1 VFRNSKWGFLNG
13 VKSSGAP
20 PPRSVIVQQ
29 CIRDNSL
36 LETLSNYVSFFILKG
51 YIPLLLKLCV
61 FDFLVRF
68 QATPT
73 KDFLHSRTVVCF
85 CTAVIVE
92 CLGAIPRVDSDIV
105 QKVLGYVF
113 DSLNPQ
119 IRADQDYKVG
129 LKDG

>member
-1 VFRNSKWGFLNG
+1 MFDVF
-13 VKSSGAP
+13 VH
-20 PPRSVIVQQ
+20 
-29 CIRDNSL
+29 
-36 LETLSNYVSFFILKG
+36 
-51 YIPLLLKLCV
+51 
-61 FDFLVRF
+61 F

-92 CLGAIPRVDSDIV
+92 CLGAIPRLDSDIV

-113 DSLNPQ
+113 DSLNPE

-129 LKDG
+129 LKDV